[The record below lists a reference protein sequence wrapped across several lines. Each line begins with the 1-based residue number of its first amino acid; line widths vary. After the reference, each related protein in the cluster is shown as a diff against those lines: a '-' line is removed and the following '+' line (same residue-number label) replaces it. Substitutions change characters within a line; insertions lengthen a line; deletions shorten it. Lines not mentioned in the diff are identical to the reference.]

1 MHLIDK
7 NSKHHR
13 PNIQQKMSCF
23 RTYYITIMFLE
34 IFFFLIQ
41 NNDRVLKKIENK
53 TKTRKENVKVRNE
66 VNRY

>member
-1 MHLIDK
+1 MLSYVLHYNYVFGDIL
-7 NSKHHR
+7 
-13 PNIQQKMSCF
+13 
-23 RTYYITIMFLE
+23 
-34 IFFFLIQ
+34 FFLIQ

>member
-7 NSKHHR
+7 KSKHYR

-53 TKTRKENVKVRNE
+53 T
-66 VNRY
+66 